1 MRKSTLILTI
11 LSGVMFVLVLVNI
24 VLSLG
29 NQSIQL
35 EVTERQQFIS
45 QSMQLAA
52 LSQQV
57 IGVLA
62 SMAVKTNDQ
71 QLKNLLASSGVNLG
85 EAPEAPAGS
94 K

>member
-1 MRKSTLILTI
+1 MRKSRLILTI
-11 LSGVMFVLVLVNI
+11 LSALTFVLVLVNI

-29 NQSIQL
+29 NQSMQL
-35 EVTERQQFIS
+35 EVTERQQIIT

-71 QLKNLLASSGVNLG
+71 QLKNLLASSGVDLG
-85 EAPEAPAGS
+85 GAPEPSAGS

>member
-1 MRKSTLILTI
+1 MRTSRLILTI
-11 LSGVMFVLVLVNI
+11 LSALMFVLVVVNI

-29 NQSIQL
+29 NQSMQL
-35 EVTERQQFIS
+35 EVTERQQFIT
-45 QSMQLAA
+45 QSIQLEG
-52 LSQQV
+52 LSRQV

-62 SMAVKTNDQ
+62 NMAIKTNDQ

-85 EAPEAPAGS
+85 PPTEPPAGS

>member
-1 MRKSTLILTI
+1 MFIL
-11 LSGVMFVLVLVNI
+11 VVVNI

-29 NQSIQL
+29 NQSMQL
-35 EVTERQQFIS
+35 EVTERQQFIT
-45 QSMQLAA
+45 QSIQLEA
-52 LSQQV
+52 LSRQV

-85 EAPEAPAGS
+85 PATEAPAGS

>member
-1 MRKSTLILTI
+1 MRKSRLILTI
-11 LSGVMFVLVLVNI
+11 LSAVTLVLVLVNV

-29 NQSIQL
+29 NQSMQL
-35 EVTERQQFIS
+35 EVTERQQFIN
-45 QSMQLAA
+45 QSIQLEA
-52 LSQQV
+52 LSRQV

-85 EAPEAPAGS
+85 PATEPAPGS